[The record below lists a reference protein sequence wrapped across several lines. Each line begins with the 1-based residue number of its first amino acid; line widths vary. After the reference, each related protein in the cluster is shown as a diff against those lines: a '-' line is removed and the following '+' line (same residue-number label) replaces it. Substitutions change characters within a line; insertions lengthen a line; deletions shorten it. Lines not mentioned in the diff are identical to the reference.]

1 MKFNVVTIFP
11 ELIQEYLNH
20 GLISKAEKENV
31 IQIDIFNPRDFSED
45 KNGRID
51 DKPYG
56 GGSGML
62 FKARPIIDTISKI
75 KEKNKTHVIFLA
87 PHGELFDQKKS
98 LELKDKGNLTFL
110 CGRYEGIDKRVEDT
124 CVDEVIS
131 IGDYILNGG
140 ELPALV
146 VMETIARLQD
156 GFIGNHD
163 SLNDSFSNGLLEH
176 PQYTKPEKSIYGN
189 VPNILTSGN
198 HQNIKR
204 WNLKESLRRTLI
216 LRPELLN
223 GKDLSNLE
231 KELLEEIKNE

>member
-1 MKFNVVTIFP
+1 MDWFKR
-11 ELIQEYLNH
+11 Q
-20 GLISKAEKENV
+20 
-31 IQIDIFNPRDFSED
+31 D
-45 KNGRID
+45 K
-51 DKPYG
+51 
-56 GGSGML
+56 
-62 FKARPIIDTISKI
+62 KI

-223 GKDLSNLE
+223 KKDLSILE